1 MASGGSM
8 SGEDTT
14 TGAQKLVGGGL
25 LVAISLGIGQVL
37 AYAQTLVA
45 ARTLTPAQFGA
56 FSALLAL
63 LLIGNTVAVATQAV
77 TARHIVATDP
87 AHRAD
92 ETAAAWR
99 TTVQAAALTM
109 AFWLLISPIIG
120 FSLRLD
126 SPATYIL
133 LAVTFF
139 PLTVMG
145 GALGIA
151 QGQEL
156 HGKLAAVYLGVG
168 VPKAL
173 VTIAFLL
180 ALATLSAGML
190 GLAAGTGLGAIVCW
204 LLVRGQFRGGQARH
218 STMLRE
224 IPAAAYAMLSL
235 FVLTNLDIVL
245 GRVFLSEN
253 QAGQYAVGIIIAKV
267 VTWLPQFV
275 AVMAYAR
282 MVDARRGRTTL
293 VGLSVVGAIG
303 VLCTLVIW
311 AAPDLVVSVI
321 AGPEYAD
328 MAPLLPLFAMIG
340 AFGALLQFVVFGL
353 VAIRDRSL
361 IPVIWIG
368 CATLIGAVAVWH
380 NSVGQVALIMLAVV
394 GAVATV
400 GVWRLVRKR
409 DVPAPEGVAL
419 GG

>member
-1 MASGGSM
+1 M
-8 SGEDTT
+8 STEDTAR
-14 TGAQKLVGGGL
+14 GAQKLVGGGL
-25 LVAISLGIGQVL
+25 LVAISLGIAQVL

-77 TARHIVATDP
+77 TARHIVASDP

-99 TTVQAAALTM
+99 TTLQAAVLTM
-109 AFWLLISPIIG
+109 AFWLLISPLVGIG
-120 FSLRLD
+120 LRLD
-126 SPATYIL
+126 TPATYIL
-133 LAVTFF
+133 LGLTFF

-151 QGQEL
+151 QGQEQ
-156 HGKLAAVYLGVG
+156 HGRLAAVYLAVG

-173 VTIAFLL
+173 VTIGFLL
-180 ALATLSAGML
+180 ALATLTAGMT
-190 GLAAGTGLGAIVCW
+190 GLALGCALGAIICW
-204 LLVRGQFRGGQARH
+204 VLVRGQFHGGQVRH

-224 IPAAAYAMLSL
+224 IPAAAYAMLAL
-235 FVLTNLDIVL
+235 FALTNLDIVL
-245 GRVFLSEN
+245 GRAFLTDT
-253 QAGQYAVGIIIAKV
+253 QAGEYGVGIIIAKV

-303 VLCTLVIW
+303 AVCTLAIW

-328 MAPLLPLFAMIG
+328 MASLLPLFALIG
-340 AFGALLQFVVFGL
+340 ACGAVLQFVVFGL
-353 VAIRDRSL
+353 VAIRDRGL
-361 IPVIWIG
+361 IPLIWAG
-368 CATLIGAVAVWH
+368 CAALIGLVALWH
-380 NSVGQVALIMLAVV
+380 DSVGQVALIMLSVV
-394 GAVATV
+394 GTVAAI
-400 GVWRLVRKR
+400 GVWRLVLKR
-409 DVPAPEGVAL
+409 NAPALEGVAL